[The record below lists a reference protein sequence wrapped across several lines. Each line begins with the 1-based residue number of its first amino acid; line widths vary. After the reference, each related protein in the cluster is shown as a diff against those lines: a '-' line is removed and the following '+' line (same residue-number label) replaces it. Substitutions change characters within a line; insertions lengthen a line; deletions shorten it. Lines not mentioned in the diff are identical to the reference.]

1 MKMKA
6 GGDKKKLK
14 RLLQSGI
21 TQIDQKAKEATV
33 EASNLAV
40 STLDMFCHL
49 SIKPKNRKHVFIA
62 RS

>member
-14 RLLQSGI
+14 RPLQSGI

-40 STLDMFCHL
+40 STLDMFCL
-49 SIKPKNRKHVFIA
+49 FVN
-62 RS
+62 

>member
-40 STLDMFCHL
+40 STLDMFYL
-49 SIKPKNRKHVFIA
+49 FVN
-62 RS
+62 